1 VKPPWTNSTL
11 FYKIKDKNA
20 HQDFSS
26 GGHQWKGVGREIN
39 EVGVH
44 GGLLDK
50 GILVRGKKAKDSG
63 TEA

>member
-1 VKPPWTNSTL
+1 ML